1 MTTKTLSADN
11 ISEILKLQQ
20 SMLDCINVNKSNFF
34 KYSKCCDKDGTNIMN
49 IINEYKSF
57 WGANTDVFEN
67 TIMNIAYTQISNN
80 HKIIMNDPWFKNMI
94 TVGHGALFFIG
105 LIIIF
110 LIIGL
115 AYKYT
120 TSGGS
125 KYPLLLSKNSKKK
138 LNKKMYKLLTR

>member
-1 MTTKTLSADN
+1 
-11 ISEILKLQQ
+11 
-20 SMLDCINVNKSNFF
+20 
-34 KYSKCCDKDGTNIMN
+34 MN
-49 IINEYKSF
+49 
-57 WGANTDVFEN
+57 D
-67 TIMNIAYTQISNN
+67 AYTQIYKN
-80 HKIIMNDPWFKNMI
+80 HKKIINDSLFGSII
-94 TVGHGALFFIG
+94 TLGYGSSFVIG

-110 LIIGL
+110 LIIGVPIL